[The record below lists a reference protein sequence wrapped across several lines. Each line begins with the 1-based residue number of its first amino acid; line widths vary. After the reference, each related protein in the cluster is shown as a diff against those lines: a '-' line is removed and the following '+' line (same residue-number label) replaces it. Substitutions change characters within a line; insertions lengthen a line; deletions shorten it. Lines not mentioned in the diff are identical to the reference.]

1 LLFFK
6 LRADNLLLFTHSLLE
21 NIFVVHFHVSHLDIQ
36 QARRQAV
43 RWVRQA
49 KMVRVVEY
57 LIITVSPQE
66 RLSPPTVEH
75 SL

>member
-1 LLFFK
+1 MG
-6 LRADNLLLFTHSLLE
+6 AY
-21 NIFVVHFHVSHLDIQ
+21 
-36 QARRQAV
+36 APP
-43 RWVRQA
+43 RQA
-49 KMVRVVEY
+49 KMVRIVEY